1 MNAEPRAIWMSM
13 TNRTRTTEKGTKE
26 QLLDTAERLFAE
38 HGLEAVSLSRIT
50 REAGQ
55 RNASALNY
63 HFGSRTELLKALL
76 ARRMEGINLRRH
88 EMLDRV
94 DRSDPAS
101 ALRGI
106 AEALVIPFAEQVDQ
120 GGRHYVRLVAQLHG
134 DPRTRTFRL
143 TRGVH
148 DSAIRETAALVPELL
163 PHLPAEIVRQRLVL
177 VTSLI
182 IHSISE
188 QERAMASGASRS
200 AMPLFVGNLIDV
212 IHAMLTAPASAA
224 TAGELERLQQAIA

>member
-1 MNAEPRAIWMSM
+1 MND
-13 TNRTRTTEKGTKE
+13 KGTSE
-26 QLLDTAERLFAE
+26 LLLDAAERLFGE

-63 HFGSRTELLKALL
+63 HFGSKTELLKALL
-76 ARRMEGINLRRH
+76 ARRMEGINRRRLA
-88 EMLDRV
+88 MLETV
-94 DRSDPAS
+94 DPSDPDT
-101 ALRGI
+101 ALRDV
-106 AEALVIPFAEQVDQ
+106 AEALVIPFAEQVDR

-148 DSAIRETAALVPELL
+148 DSGIRETARLVPALL
-163 PHLPAEIVRQRLVL
+163 PHLPVEIVRQRLVL

-182 IHSISE
+182 IHSVSE
-188 QERAMASGASRS
+188 QERAMSSGVSRS
-200 AMPLFVGNLIDV
+200 TMPLFVGNLIDV
-212 IHAMLTAPASAA
+212 ILAMLTAPASAA
-224 TAGELERLQQAIA
+224 TARELDRLQRISA

>member
-1 MNAEPRAIWMSM
+1 MND
-13 TNRTRTTEKGTKE
+13 KGTSE
-26 QLLDTAERLFAE
+26 LLLDAAERLFGE

-63 HFGSRTELLKALL
+63 HFGSKTELLKALL
-76 ARRMEGINLRRH
+76 ARRMEGINRRRLA
-88 EMLDRV
+88 MLETV
-94 DRSDPAS
+94 DPSDPDT
-101 ALRGI
+101 ALRAV

-148 DSAIRETAALVPELL
+148 DSGIRETARLVPDLL

-182 IHSISE
+182 IHSVSE
-188 QERAMASGASRS
+188 QERAMSSGVSRS
-200 AMPLFVGNLIDV
+200 TMPLFVGNLIDV
-212 IHAMLTAPASAA
+212 ILAMLTAPASAA
-224 TAGELERLQQAIA
+224 TARELDRLQRISA